1 MTVRA
6 RANAQPSCDCHGA
19 VTGQSLEAPELA
31 NVLIEEIDFLESQR
45 TSIYNAA
52 GVVRR
57 ERRKL
62 HRHAWSGSRD
72 F

>member
-45 TSIYNAA
+45 TVSITLRA
-52 GVVRR
+52 
-57 ERRKL
+57 L
-62 HRHAWSGSRD
+62 
-72 F
+72 